1 MAIQVNINQA
11 KDLIIEAMRHKL
23 VPMVHGSPAVGK
35 SSVVQQIAQ
44 AFGLYLI
51 DLRLSQCDP
60 TDLLGFPTMVP
71 LLDSQGQDTGKKKAT
86 YAPMTTFPLDG
97 EAIPKGYN
105 GWLLFLDEL
114 PLADRGVQK
123 AAYRLI
129 LDREVGDFKLHDKV
143 AICAAGNL
151 ETDNAMVEE
160 MSTALQ
166 SRLVHLEV
174 KVDREIWLEWAGAN
188 GIDHRITSFVNWKPE
203 LLYNFKPDSEDRT
216 YASPRTWE
224 FSNRLLQTIDLESH
238 AGLALLAGTVGEGVA
253 REFISFSRIHNDLPT
268 IDQIIRNG
276 DTLAVPSDP
285 GTLFALS
292 GAIGAHATEENV
304 TALMKFVN
312 RMSVD
317 FQVVTLREM
326 IRRNK
331 KLLQNA
337 EVGLWAARNADELF

>member
-1 MAIQVNINQA
+1 
-11 KDLIIEAMRHKL
+11 
-23 VPMVHGSPAVGK
+23 
-35 SSVVQQIAQ
+35 
-44 AFGLYLI
+44 
-51 DLRLSQCDP
+51 
-60 TDLLGFPTMVP
+60 MVP
-71 LLDSQGQDTGKKKAT
+71 NIVNGKEVGKKAT
-86 YAPMTTFPLDG
+86 YAPMTTFPLATD
-97 EAIPKGYN
+97 PVPDGYN

-123 AAYRLI
+123 ASYKLI
-129 LDREVGDFKLHDKV
+129 LDRMVGDFKLHDKV

-174 KVDREIWLEWAGAN
+174 KVDREIWLQWAGAN
-188 GIDHRITSFVNWKPE
+188 GVDHRITSFVNWKPE
-203 LLYNFKPDSEDRT
+203 LLYNFRPDSEDRT

-224 FSNRLLQTIDLESH
+224 FTNRLLKTVDLESH

-276 DTLAVPSDP
+276 DTLQVPTDP
-285 GTLFALS
+285 STLFALS
-292 GAIGAHATEENV
+292 GAIGAHATEDNAN
-304 TALMKFVN
+304 ALMKFVN
-312 RMSVD
+312 RLSAD

-326 IRRNK
+326 TRRNK

>member
-1 MAIQVNINQA
+1 MAIQVNIKQA
-11 KDLIIEAMRHKL
+11 KDLIIQSMRHKL

-35 SSVVQQIAQ
+35 SSVVQQIAKD
-44 AFGLYLI
+44 FGLKLI

-60 TDLLGFPTMVP
+60 CDLLGFPHVDKERHKASYVP
-71 LLDSQGQDTGKKKAT
+71 MS
-86 YAPMTTFPLDG
+86 TFPLTTDKVP
-97 EAIPKGYN
+97 EGYN

-129 LDREVGDFKLHDKV
+129 LDREVGEFKLHDKV

-166 SRLVHLEV
+166 SRLVHFEV

-224 FSNRLLQTIDLESH
+224 FSNRLLKTIDLESH
-238 AGLALLAGTVGEGVA
+238 EGLALLAGTVGEGVA

-276 DTLAVPSDP
+276 DTLVVPSDP

-312 RMSVD
+312 RMSAD

-337 EVGLWAARNADELF
+337 EVSLWAARNADELF